1 MLDFV
6 AQVGDS
12 HRETSRDQFDDFNA
26 EALQD
31 LLCQRL
37 CEDIVVDRRPD
48 GNLMLRTHFRFPDGD
63 GFPIHISPAP
73 SGGIRLSDRGHTL
86 MHISYDHDVDA
97 FLDGTRG
104 ALLERIVAESGLQ
117 QQQGAFCMDTTPEQL
132 PAALFQLGQALTRI
146 YDLTFLSRS
155 NVGSTFYDDLS
166 DCLADLVDES
176 KIMRD
181 YQPDVPNAKAYTVD
195 YRIEGSEEQLFLFGV
210 PNRDKARLTTIM
222 LSHYHR
228 YELAFES
235 IIVFEDQTAMPRLD
249 LARLSDVGGDMI
261 SSLDAQEDFN
271 RKLLRRIAA

>member
-12 HRETSRDQFDDFNA
+12 HRETSRDQFDD
-26 EALQD
+26 
-31 LLCQRL
+31 
-37 CEDIVVDRRPD
+37 
-48 GNLMLRTHFRFPDGD
+48 
-63 GFPIHISPAP
+63 
-73 SGGIRLSDRGHTL
+73 
-86 MHISYDHDVDA
+86 
-97 FLDGTRG
+97 
-104 ALLERIVAESGLQ
+104 
-117 QQQGAFCMDTTPEQL
+117 
-132 PAALFQLGQALTRI
+132 
-146 YDLTFLSRS
+146 
-155 NVGSTFYDDLS
+155 
-166 DCLADLVDES
+166 
-176 KIMRD
+176 
-181 YQPDVPNAKAYTVD
+181 AKAYTVD

-210 PNRDKARLTTIM
+210 PNRGKAKLTTIM

>member
-1 MLDFV
+1 MTINV
-6 AQVGDS
+6 
-12 HRETSRDQFDDFNA
+12 
-26 EALQD
+26 EALKD

-37 CEDIVVDRRPD
+37 CEDIVVECRPD
-48 GNLMLRTHFRFPDGD
+48 GDLMLRTHFRFPDGD

-132 PAALFQLGQALTRI
+132 PTALFQLGQALTRI

-155 NVGSTFYDDLS
+155 NVGSTFYDDLAE
-166 DCLADLVDES
+166 CLGNLVDES
-176 KIMRD
+176 KMERD
-181 YQPDVPNAKAYTVD
+181 FRPDVPNPNAYTVD
-195 YRIEGSEEQLFLFGV
+195 YRIAGRDDLPLFLYGV

-222 LSHYHR
+222 LLHLHR
-228 YELAFES
+228 HRLAFES
-235 IIVFEDQTAMPRLD
+235 IIVFENQMEIPRMD
-249 LARLSDVGGDMI
+249 LARLTDVGGEMI
-261 SSLDAQEDFN
+261 SSLDAHEDFS
-271 RKLLRRIAA
+271 RKLLRRVAA